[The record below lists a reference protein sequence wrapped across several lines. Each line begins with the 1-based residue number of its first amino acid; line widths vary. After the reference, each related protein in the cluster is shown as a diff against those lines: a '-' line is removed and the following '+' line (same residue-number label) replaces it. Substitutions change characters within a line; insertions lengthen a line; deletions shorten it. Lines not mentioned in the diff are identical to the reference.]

1 VCTAFLPD
9 LALTLSPPSPREK
22 GKLNSLINKKKPSP
36 RREGSGGVR
45 VKGFFEPIIKW
56 FKQFTIEANRQITLE
71 VDNFCQSH
79 DLYWKYFAEILNL
92 LEDYNSK
99 GQVKVIWHC
108 ADIDE
113 LECAEEFSTICDKLE
128 FVLVKSEGFH

>member
-1 VCTAFLPD
+1 MENLFVPEDTC
-9 LALTLSPPSPREK
+9 REIK
-22 GKLNSLINKKKPSP
+22 PISLNAETGLCQIGKVGFNIEN
-36 RREGSGGVR
+36 RA
-45 VKGFFEPIIKW
+45 GFFEPIIKW